1 MSPPTCYVRIPIS
14 RINLCLLS
22 LSPSEFLFLVDLARH
37 ISSLRIG
44 DNLQVER
51 IIKDDKKRGRVLN
64 TFHVSSDCEKE
75 GAWH

>member
-1 MSPPTCYVRIPIS
+1 MRIPIS
-14 RINLCLLS
+14 RINLCFLPF
-22 LSPSEFLFLVDLARH
+22 SPSEFLFLVDLARH

-51 IIKDDKKRGRVLN
+51 IIKDDMKRGRVFT
-64 TFHVSSDCEKE
+64 TFHVSPDCEKE